1 MSENHRQFP
10 RKDIQ
15 IEVVLNFLED
25 EARKVITRDL
35 SEGGLF
41 MRLNNPNHYTMG
53 EMVNVNFKNP
63 LNDFEDTNKDAI
75 IVRHSD
81 EGIAIAFIEIEDC

>member
-15 IEVVLNFLED
+15 IEVELNFLED